1 MVRDWDRTW
10 ADLLREVIGLAKAAK
25 PDLAVAVNGGPN
37 AYSGEIL
44 STIARAKYPS
54 AQTSPPH
61 NSRFTSG
68 CS

>member
-37 AYSGEIL
+37 A
-44 STIARAKYPS
+44 R
-54 AQTSPPH
+54 
-61 NSRFTSG
+61 
-68 CS
+68 